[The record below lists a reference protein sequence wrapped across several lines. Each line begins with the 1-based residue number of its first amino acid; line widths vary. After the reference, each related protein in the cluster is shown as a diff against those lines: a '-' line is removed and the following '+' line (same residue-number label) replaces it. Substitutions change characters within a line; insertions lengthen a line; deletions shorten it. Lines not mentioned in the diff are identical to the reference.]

1 MGSDRRRSPDRGGRG
16 GPMRNN
22 RRNDNPGG
30 PRMVPYTPKR
40 IKGSPN
46 KRCYVNNLPYDLK
59 WQQFKDHMKEAG
71 NVTFVELFED
81 EGGKSMGCGLVEYS
95 TPEEAKKAIESLNDS
110 KVNGRE
116 VKVKADEVRFYPKI
130 PDPIGP
136 PPQMG
141 GHGHGHG
148 HGHGPMGPGPMG
160 PGPMHPMD
168 MGPPP
173 MQQQAV
179 SNVVFVSN
187 LAYEITPKF
196 LRDQFRG
203 AGEILRV
210 NLERDKEGKSKGF
223 GTVTYAY
230 PDMALRCIDMFNQ
243 KSIKGRRLSVRLDK
257 LTSVSV
263 PGPMGPGPMGPG
275 PMGPGPG
282 HGHGHH
288 MGPGPMGPGPM
299 GPGHGPMGPSSMG
312 PGPMGPGPMN
322 HGHGHGP
329 NPMGPSPMGSSHQM
343 GPGPV
348 GHGSG
353 SMGPSSGSGGPG
365 PVDQPSGYGQ
375 QSGGYGASPAAGSD
389 QQSKLLQSIGLAAI
403 SSMLGGTAN
412 PMLSNL
418 INSAGAADVR
428 GGSSSALENLL
439 GRDTM
444 EGLLKTQS
452 VGGSAG
458 GGGGSGGTSG
468 GGGGGGYGASYSSST
483 PYESSSRSEHKDYS
497 SGRDREER
505 RSDPYGEAR
514 SSGRHSPDRYSNK
527 YREQVSSKNQ
537 IFVKNIPFNI
547 GTQQLRD
554 YFRHCGHIVDC
565 SILMEK
571 DGRSRGCGTIR
582 FESASDCERAVN
594 MFHRSHL
601 QGREIEVRLDI

>member
-1 MGSDRRRSPDRGGRG
+1 MVSDRRRSPNRGGRG
-16 GPMRNN
+16 GPMRHN

-30 PRMVPYTPKR
+30 PRLVPYTPKR

-81 EGGKSMGCGLVEYS
+81 DSGKSMGCGLVEYS

-116 VKVKADEVRFYPKI
+116 IKVKADEIRFYPKV
-130 PDPIGP
+130 PDPMGP
-136 PPQMG
+136 PPPMG
-141 GHGHGHG
+141 GHGP
-148 HGHGPMGPGPMG
+148 GPMPMG

-173 MQQQAV
+173 HMQQQAV

-196 LRDQFRG
+196 LRDQLKG

-210 NLERDKEGKSKGF
+210 NLERDREGKSKGF
-223 GTVTYAY
+223 GTVTFAY
-230 PDMALRCIDMFNQ
+230 PDMALRCIDMFDQ
-243 KSIKGRRLSVRLDK
+243 KNIKGRRLSVRLDK
-257 LTSVSV
+257 LTSVNV

-275 PMGPGPG
+275 PMGPGP
-282 HGHGHH
+282 
-288 MGPGPMGPGPM
+288 
-299 GPGHGPMGPSSMG
+299 MGPSSMG
-312 PGPMGPGPMN
+312 PGPMGPGPMS
-322 HGHGHGP
+322 HGHMSHGHGP
-329 NPMGPSPMGSSHQM
+329 SPMGPSPMGNSHM
-343 GPGPV
+343 GPS
-348 GHGSG
+348 HGSG
-353 SMGPSSGSGGPG
+353 HGASSVTSNPG
-365 PVDQPSGYGQ
+365 HMDQPSGYTQ
-375 QSGGYGASPAAGSD
+375 QSGGYSAGSAGAD

-403 SSMLGGTAN
+403 SSMLGGNNN
-412 PMLSNL
+412 PMLTNL
-418 INSAGAADVR
+418 INSAGGADSR
-428 GGSSSALENLL
+428 GSSSSALENLL

-458 GGGGSGGTSG
+458 GGGGGSGSYGGSG
-468 GGGGGGYGASYSSST
+468 FSSST
-483 PYESSSRSEHKDYS
+483 PYESSSRSEHRDYS
-497 SGRDREER
+497 SRDREDR
-505 RSDPYGEAR
+505 RSDPYSGER
-514 SSGRHSPDRYSNK
+514 TSTRQYSPDRYSNK
-527 YREQVSSKNQ
+527 YRSEPSSKNQ
-537 IFVKNIPFNI
+537 IFVRNIPYTLGN
-547 GTQQLRD
+547 QQLKD
-554 YFRHCGHIVDC
+554 YFRHSGHIVDC
-565 SILMEK
+565 SIMTDKE
-571 DGRSRGCGTIR
+571 GRSRGCGVVR